1 MEILLWPWIAYLYYV
16 HQFWLVEG
24 NDLNHLLESNQVGL
38 FRACSI
44 VFERLIRPYTLP
56 PHKKTCLHTK
66 YKGSSPC
73 GFKQEG
79 FFSYFP

>member
-1 MEILLWPWIAYLYYV
+1 MEILLWPWIAHLYYV

-38 FRACSI
+38 FRTCSI

-56 PHKKTCLHTK
+56 PHKKLVYIPNIK
-66 YKGSSPC
+66 ALALVVSNK
-73 GFKQEG
+73 K
-79 FFSYFP
+79 FFF